1 MRTTQQAEKS
11 VCLCFKDMR
20 AYRDPTAD
28 IAIAHVMR
36 KEKKRKRHSGVAR
49 YHEPK
54 CTGGKT
60 IRINKAEWFYS
71 RFNRAIKEGNMELKV
86 VYMAPEELKP
96 YKNNAKRHPEE
107 QIEQIKESIKE
118 FGFNDPI
125 AVDKDN
131 VVVEGHGR
139 LIAAMEM
146 GLEKVPVIK
155 LDELTEEQRKAYTL
169 IHNKL
174 TMNSGFDFSALSLEL
189 SDLKDTFDMS
199 SFGFEDFELDNTAF
213 DVKDEDFITG
223 TEITKAKDKTVTC
236 PHCGESF
243 EL

>member
-1 MRTTQQAEKS
+1 
-11 VCLCFKDMR
+11 
-20 AYRDPTAD
+20 
-28 IAIAHVMR
+28 
-36 KEKKRKRHSGVAR
+36 
-49 YHEPK
+49 
-54 CTGGKT
+54 
-60 IRINKAEWFYS
+60 
-71 RFNRAIKEGNMELKV
+71 MELKV
-86 VYMAPEELKP
+86 VYMAPDELKP

-146 GLEKVPVIK
+146 ELEKVPVIK

-174 TMNSGFDFSALSLEL
+174 TMNSGFDFSMLSLEL

-199 SFGFEDFELDNTAF
+199 SFGFEDFELDSTAF

>member
-1 MRTTQQAEKS
+1 
-11 VCLCFKDMR
+11 MR

-36 KEKKRKRHSGVAR
+36 KKKTKHSGIAR

-54 CTGGKT
+54 NTGGKT

-86 VYMAPEELKP
+86 VYMAPDELKP

-146 GLEKVPVIK
+146 ELEKVPVIK

-174 TMNSGFDFSALSLEL
+174 TMNSGFDFSMLSLEL

-199 SFGFEDFELDNTAF
+199 SFGFEDFELDSTAF